1 MPSLADKSVL
11 ITGASSGIG
20 AFLARELVR
29 RGARVGLLARR
40 EERLQALA
48 EELRSDRGQAAWAR
62 ADVTDQEELFRGLD
76 AVTEELGGVDVVVAN
91 AGFGRPER
99 PERFKPGRAL
109 AMYDVNLLGA
119 LRLFEWAIPRFVEQR
134 SGHIVGVSSIASFFG
149 MTYSGSY
156 CGSKAALRIHL
167 QSLRISMHRVGVDVT
182 TICPGF
188 VKSELT
194 DDNAYYMPFL
204 WKTERAA
211 RKIADGIEK
220 RRREV
225 IFPWQMKLLAMLVV
239 RVLPTALTES
249 LMQRYA
255 DPKQIK
261 KTPEPPV
268 AEAQS

>member
-40 EERLQALA
+40 EERLRELA
-48 EELRSDRGQAAWAR
+48 EELRADGGQAAWAR
-62 ADVTDQEELFRGLD
+62 ADVTDQEELYRGLD
-76 AVTEELGGVDVVVAN
+76 AVSEELGGADVVVAN

-99 PERFKPGRAL
+99 PERFKPGRSL
-109 AMYDVNLLGA
+109 ATYDVNLLGA
-119 LRLFEWAIPRFVEQR
+119 IRLFDWAIPRFVDRR
-134 SGHIVGVSSIASFFG
+134 SGHIVGVASMASYFG

-156 CGSKAALRIHL
+156 CGSKAAMRIHL
-167 QSLRISMHRVGVDVT
+167 QSLRISLHRHGVAVT

-194 DDNAYYMPFL
+194 DDNAYHMPFL
-204 WKTERAA
+204 WKTDRAA

-225 IFPWQMKLLAMLVV
+225 LFPWQMKLLAMLVV

-249 LMQRYA
+249 L
-255 DPKQIK
+255 
-261 KTPEPPV
+261 V
-268 AEAQS
+268 

>member
-1 MPSLADKSVL
+1 MPSLADQSVL

-29 RGARVGLLARR
+29 RGAGVGLLARR
-40 EERLQALA
+40 EERLRALA
-48 EELRSDRGQAAWAR
+48 EELRAGGGRAAWAR
-62 ADVTDQEELFRGLD
+62 ADVTDQEELHRGLD
-76 AVTEELGGVDVVVAN
+76 AVAAELGGADVVVAN

-99 PERFKPGRAL
+99 PDRFKPGLSL

-119 LRLFEWAIPRFVEQR
+119 IRVFEWAIPRFVERR
-134 SGHIVGVSSIASFFG
+134 SGHLVGVASMASYFG

-156 CGSKAALRIHL
+156 CGSKAAMRIHL
-167 QSLRISMHRVGVDVT
+167 QSLRISLHRHGVAVT

-188 VKSELT
+188 VESELT

-204 WKTERAA
+204 WKTDRAA
-211 RKIADGIEK
+211 RKIADGIER

-225 IFPWQMKLLAMLVV
+225 LFPWQMKLLAMVV
-239 RVLPTALTES
+239 RALPIALTES
-249 LMQRYA
+249 LVERYA

-268 AEAQS
+268 AEARG